1 MKWPM
6 RTGVLLKSLPAGDLW
21 GGLSA
26 AALVLPQSMAFG
38 MALWL
43 PFTADAPA
51 AALSGLMAAVALSIV
66 SALSRGTA
74 GLVAAPTGPTLVLLS
89 GIAATLAMHHLDG
102 AELISAILLTVAL
115 AGVFQVV
122 LAELNL
128 GHWVKYM
135 PYPVVSGFMTGTAL
149 LMILS
154 QKQHLLG
161 DNVPLTMAQGGWI
174 PAATTLITLI
184 AIYMMPRWF
193 PRIPGIILGLLV
205 GSLCFHMFLYGRP
218 IPSPWVVGALPGLD
232 AIQFGFHFDSMTA
245 LPWQV
250 MLISA
255 LALAILASLDTLL
268 TAVVADLSTGNRH
281 SSRRELLGQGAGHL
295 LIALFGG
302 MAGAGT
308 TGATLAAIHSGGR
321 RWAGL
326 VAGGMILLFITLFG
340 GAVALLPVSVLSGII
355 LYIAIFGM
363 LDRDILLWLRTPR
376 ARMDAGI
383 ALAVII
389 VTLWVD
395 LMTAVGLG
403 VALAAIEFI
412 RSQARASIILYRWNL
427 QERISMRRRSHEE
440 RQALHEHAESIVG
453 YVLKGTLFF
462 GTADDLLEHMT
473 HDLKHARYIIIDMR
487 RLNQVDLT
495 GVRMIEHMC
504 GMMHAHDGELLLTHV
519 PKSMGLVKRRGHRHE
534 RVIPYHENVRLHTF
548 RDSDA
553 ALEYA
558 EDALLQQLGFARPE
572 AAFSIPLRESDML
585 REFTAEEK
593 KVLQSYFSQRHY
605 ASAEYIF
612 HYHDDGDELFVVL
625 SGDIEVLIPA
635 KRKKGVSVA
644 RYGPGMAFGE
654 VAFLNPGPRT
664 AEARVVSECDVA
676 VLKHRQLKKL
686 CAEHPDIGMRLL
698 LALGHDISRNLRA
711 ADARIRRLAEF

>member
-1 MKWPM
+1 MKWSV
-6 RTGVLLKSLPAGDLW
+6 RAEEWLKTFPAGDLW
-21 GGLSA
+21 GGISA

-38 MALWL
+38 MTLWL
-43 PFTADAPA
+43 PLTADASS
-51 AALSGLMAAVALSIV
+51 AALSGLIAAVILSV
-66 SALSRGTA
+66 ASGCSRGTE

-89 GIAATLAMHHLDG
+89 GIMAALAMHHLAG
-102 AELISAILLTVAL
+102 SELVSAVLLTVAM

-154 QKQHLLG
+154 QKSHLLG

-174 PAATTLITLI
+174 PAATALITI
-184 AIYMMPRWF
+184 MTIYLMPRWF
-193 PRIPGIILGLLV
+193 PRIPGIIFGLLF
-205 GSLCFHMFLYGRP
+205 GTLCFHLLLSGHP
-218 IPSPWVVGALPGLD
+218 VPSPWVVGALPGLESL
-232 AIQFGFHFDSMTA
+232 QVGFHIDSMTA
-245 LPWQV
+245 LPWSL
-250 MLISA
+250 MLVSA

-268 TAVVADLSTGNRH
+268 TAVVADLSTGGRH

-302 MAGAGT
+302 VAGAGT
-308 TGATLAAIHSGGR
+308 TGATLAAIRSGGR
-321 RWAGL
+321 QWSGL
-326 VAGGMILLFITLFG
+326 VAGGMILLFISLLG
-340 GAVALLPVSVLSGII
+340 SIAALIPVSVLSGII

-376 ARMDAGI
+376 ARVDAGI

-389 VTLWVD
+389 VTLWAD

-412 RSQARASIILYRWNL
+412 RNQARTSIILYRWNL
-427 QERISMRRRSHEE
+427 QERTSMRRRSHEE
-440 RQALHEHAESIVG
+440 RQGLHEHAESIVG

-462 GTADDLLEHMT
+462 GTADDLLEKMT
-473 HDLKHARYIIIDMR
+473 HDLKHARYIILDMR

-504 GMMHAHDGELLLTHV
+504 GIMQAHGGELLLTHV
-519 PKSMGLVKRRGHRHE
+519 PKSMGLVKRKGHRHE
-534 RVIPYHENVRLHTF
+534 RMIPYHENVRLHTF

-558 EDALLQQLGFARPE
+558 EDKLLQTLGFSRPE
-572 AAFSIPLRESDML
+572 AAFSIPLRESDLL
-585 REFTAEEK
+585 RDFSVEEK
-593 KVLQSYFSQRHY
+593 NILQSYFSHRRY
-605 ASAEYIF
+605 DAGEKIF
-612 HYHDDGDELFVVL
+612 RYHDDGDELFVVL
-625 SGDIEVLIPA
+625 RGDIEVLIPA
-635 KRKKGVSVA
+635 RRKKGVSVA

-664 AEARVVSECDVA
+664 AEAATITECDVA
-676 VLKHRQLKKL
+676 VLKHRQLRKL
-686 CAEHPDIGMRLL
+686 CTEHPDIGMQLL